1 MLKKRRAYPH
11 DDVRAVMWYSAVRVA
26 ATTIA
31 VTRAFEAD
39 TGQIWVFNQNRSPI
53 EERIDEATGRDA
65 ALVDAFIDW
74 FNLNVWGEDPFN
86 AQAEETDVRTL
97 PREEI

>member
-11 DDVRAVMWYSAVRVA
+11 DDVAAVMWYSAVRVA
-26 ATTIA
+26 ATTIS

-39 TGQIWVFNQNRSPI
+39 TGQIWIFNQTRSPI
-53 EERIDEATGRDA
+53 EARIDEATGRDA
-65 ALVDAFIDW
+65 ALVDSFIDW
-74 FNLNVWGEDPFN
+74 FNTNVWGEDPFN
-86 AQAEETDVRTL
+86 AQDEKADMRSV